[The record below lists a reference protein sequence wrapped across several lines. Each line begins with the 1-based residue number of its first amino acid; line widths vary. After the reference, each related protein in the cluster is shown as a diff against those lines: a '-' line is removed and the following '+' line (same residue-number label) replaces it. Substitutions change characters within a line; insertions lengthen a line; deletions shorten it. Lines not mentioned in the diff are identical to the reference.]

1 MATINWQVKTAK
13 PLPDYKLLL
22 SFADNTTRIY
32 DCKPLL
38 DKGIFKQ
45 LKNQALF
52 NQVCCDGTSI
62 TWNEEI
68 DIAPE
73 ELYHNSI
80 IITQ

>member
-1 MATINWQVKTAK
+1 MKSIKWQVKTVS

-22 SFADNTTRIY
+22 SFCDQTIRIY

-45 LKNQALF
+45 LKNQSLF
-52 NQVCCDGTSI
+52 EQAHIVASTVA
-62 TWNEEI
+62 WNEEI

-73 ELYHNSI
+73 ELYYNSTTI
-80 IITQ
+80 K

>member
-1 MATINWQVKTAK
+1 MDTFPWIVTNVIPNQ
-13 PLPDYKLLL
+13 DYTLIITFITGEKK
-22 SFADNTTRIY
+22 IY

-38 DKGIFKQ
+38 EKGIFKQ

-62 TWNEEI
+62 AWNEEI

-73 ELYHNSI
+73 ELYYNSI
-80 IITQ
+80 TIA